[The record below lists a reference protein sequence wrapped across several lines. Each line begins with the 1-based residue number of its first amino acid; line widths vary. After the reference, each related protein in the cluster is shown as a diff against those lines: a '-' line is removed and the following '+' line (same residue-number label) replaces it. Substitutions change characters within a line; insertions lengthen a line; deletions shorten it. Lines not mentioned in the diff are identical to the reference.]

1 MDKNQNQEK
10 AQEKNQEKAQEK
22 VKKEELKTSS
32 LDDLNNVFGL

>member
-10 AQEKNQEKAQEK
+10 AQEKSQEK

>member
-10 AQEKNQEKAQEK
+10 SQEKSQEK

>member
-10 AQEKNQEKAQEK
+10 SQEKAQEK

>member
-1 MDKNQNQEK
+1 MDKNQN
-10 AQEKNQEKAQEK
+10 QEKNQEKAQEK

>member
-10 AQEKNQEKAQEK
+10 AQEKAQEK

-32 LDDLNNVFGL
+32 LDDLNNIFGL